1 MTEQS
6 SAQAVSPSRLART
19 FNQPIERVFG
29 FWSNAE
35 KLKKW
40 WRPCGFKMVNAYVES
55 RAGGEYSFELLT
67 PDGQLIMQYGRFQ
80 EIVPPTKLVF
90 TNKCEARDGCQQET
104 LITVE
109 FVKKGQSTEM
119 SVRHDLMPDQSCRDQ
134 AEQIWAGVLDGLE
147 QELAKSS

>member
-1 MTEQS
+1 MTDKS
-6 SAQAVSPSRLART
+6 PAQAVLPITLTRT

-55 RAGGEYSFELLT
+55 RSGGEYSFEMRT

-109 FVKKGQSTEM
+109 LSKKGESTEM
-119 SVRHDLMPDQSCRDQ
+119 SVRQDLMPDQRCRDQ
-134 AEQIWAGVLDGLE
+134 AEQIWVGVLDGLE
-147 QELAKSS
+147 QELAKPS